1 LRFIGLPADMTTLP
15 QRDTYCQGILTNALT
30 IRYLFATLPFRD
42 SSDNNSRVTELGLSP
57 CLLKYS
63 LNLELSETMEM
74 ALLLR

>member
-1 LRFIGLPADMTTLP
+1 
-15 QRDTYCQGILTNALT
+15 LT

-74 ALLLR
+74 ALLLRWAMGSAGTSHRNPRDQRGISL